1 MSVEKWAVA
10 SRSSEDARHKRS
22 EPATSG
28 NVRAR
33 IGTVQLLW
41 KSQLTDEEYVTRR
54 AWNSLVLDECPVHG
68 QGGCGVRKLGS
79 YVRVVPRGIRVAR
92 WWCPVARVSVSL
104 LPDFLAARLS
114 GTLAAVESVVLAVE
128 AAGGLS
134 AAVDVVHPPEAVN
147 AIGLAGA
154 LRSMRRRVRAVH
166 RALLAVATLL
176 PNLLAGVTPTVSAF
190 RVALG
195 CSRVLRV
202 VRALAER
209 YLASLPTPLG
219 FLTRAVI

>member
-1 MSVEKWAVA
+1 M
-10 SRSSEDARHKRS
+10 
-22 EPATSG
+22 
-28 NVRAR
+28 RAR

-41 KSQLTDEEYVTRR
+41 KSQLTDEEYVTTR
-54 AWNSLVLDECPVHG
+54 AWESLNLAECPVHR
-68 QGGCGVRKLGS
+68 QGGCGLRKLGS

-114 GTLAAVESVVLAVE
+114 GTLAAVESVVLEVE
-128 AAGGLS
+128 VAGGLT
-134 AAVDVVHPPEAVN
+134 AAVDVVHPPGATD

-176 PNLLAGVTPTVSAF
+176 PDLLARVAPTVTGF
-190 RVALG
+190 RSALG
-195 CSRVLRV
+195 CSPVLRV
-202 VRALAER
+202 VREMAER
-209 YLASLPTPLG
+209 HLASLPTPLG
-219 FLTRAVI
+219 FLTCAIA